1 MIPSHKHYE
10 SDKKKRIISKI
21 NQVQVN
27 KITRISFYPKKFIQI
42 SPDHQ
47 ILYEM
52 NSGKQ
57 ALASDHPTINKQD
70 ITSNTSKTKE
80 KKENNHHNAS
90 KP

>member
-1 MIPSHKHYE
+1 
-10 SDKKKRIISKI
+10 
-21 NQVQVN
+21 
-27 KITRISFYPKKFIQI
+27 
-42 SPDHQ
+42 
-47 ILYEM
+47 M

-90 KP
+90 KS